1 MCLLAVL
8 WRAVDDVPLIVAANR
23 EEAYDRPGT
32 PPQVVSD
39 PVRFVAG
46 LDTRAGGTWLG
57 INEHG
62 VVVAVTN
69 GPKTELPPR
78 PRSRGTLTREL
89 LQCKSAKAAADR
101 AATELDTKRYAGCN
115 FLCVDGNGLYV
126 IHGGDW
132 LRVLPLPPG
141 RHVMTNGNV
150 NNAADP
156 RIAQAL
162 GYLAGR
168 PTSASGECL
177 STLSGLCTE
186 PGMCIHGEKG
196 GTVSSSLL
204 LVPPNLANGSYWHA
218 QGSPDKHP
226 YQDYSHLLREL

>member
-8 WRAVDDVPLIVAANR
+8 WRAVDDAPLIVAANR

-32 PPQVVSD
+32 PPQVVND
-39 PVRFVAG
+39 PVRFAAG

-57 INEHG
+57 INQHG
-62 VVVAVTN
+62 LVVAVTN
-69 GPKTELPPR
+69 GPKTELPPK

-89 LQCKSAKAAADR
+89 LQCRTAKDAADQ
-101 AATELDTKRYAGCN
+101 AAKELGTNRYAGCN
-115 FLCVDGNGLYV
+115 FLCADKDGLYV

-162 GYLAGR
+162 GYLAER
-168 PTSASGECL
+168 PLSASGECVSAL
-177 STLSGLCTE
+177 SALCAQ
-186 PGMCIHGEKG
+186 PGICIHGEKG

-204 LVPPNLANGSYWHA
+204 VVRPKLAEGGYWHA
-218 QGSPDKHP
+218 QGPPDRHP